1 MQHILL
7 LHGAIGARDQLQSL
21 ADNLKDEYIVHSINF
36 SGHGG
41 EAFQEDFSIPHF
53 AGDVLNYLQ
62 QNKIKQTNIF
72 GYSMGGYVAM
82 HLAKYHAQFVNKVI
96 TLATKFYWDEA
107 VAAKEVKMLDAN
119 IILEKVPAFA
129 KQLEQ
134 RHLPNDWKTV
144 LEKTKKMLLQ
154 LGADNTFKLEDYKNI
169 SSPSLLLL
177 GEKDKMISLEETVAV
192 QKALPNATF
201 KLLAGMPHPIEQA
214 DVNLLSLLIKE
225 FVR

>member
-7 LHGAIGARDQLQSL
+7 LHGAIGAKDQLQSL
-21 ADNLKDEYIVHSINF
+21 VENLTDEYIVHNINF

-41 EAFQEDFSIPHF
+41 KAFPGDFSIPHF
-53 AGDVLNYLQ
+53 AGDALNYLQ

-82 HLAKYHAQFVNKVI
+82 YVAKHRPEIVSKVI

-129 KQLEQ
+129 KQLEE
-134 RHLPNDWKTV
+134 RHLPNDWKVV
-144 LEKTKKMLLQ
+144 LEKTKKMLLE
-154 LGADNTFKLEDYKNI
+154 LGENNTLKSEDYRNI
-169 SSPSLLLL
+169 SIPGLLLL
-177 GEKDKMISLEETVAV
+177 GDKDKMISLEETVAV

-201 KLLAGMPHPIEQA
+201 KLLAGVPHPIEQV
-214 DVNLLSLLIKE
+214 DVNLLSSLIKE
-225 FVR
+225 FIN